1 MANYARCG
9 VIFYNARR
17 FPYESQQYRSV
28 IAAAVENY
36 FTRALVGGENPCLE
50 KSIID
55 RFSFVGDP
63 PSGIRSAGGTAFF
76 IITAGDKGVI
86 FYSV

>member
-17 FPYESQQYRSV
+17 FPYEAQQYKSV

-36 FTRALVGGENPCLE
+36 FTRALVGGENPCME
-50 KSIID
+50 KSAID
-55 RFSFVGDP
+55 RFSFVEDP
-63 PSGIRSAGGTAFF
+63 PSGIRSAGGTVFF

>member
-1 MANYARCG
+1 MLGAVLFFIMR
-9 VIFYNARR
+9 RR
-17 FPYESQQYRSV
+17 FPYEAQQYRSV

-50 KSIID
+50 KSVID
-55 RFSFVGDP
+55 RFSFVGGP
-63 PSGIRSAGGTAFF
+63 AQWNPQCHGGTAFF